1 MSEAEARPSDA
12 LAHYDRA
19 IKALERLRGR
29 LMVEFRA
36 DFLQDKQ
43 AVYEDVV
50 RLCLAENQP
59 GLGLEYAERAK
70 SRALLDLVAF
80 RLDLSVQVRGSDDGP
95 LVDELTHLRAE
106 RDRLVRRWEGER
118 DLAHGGWVTSSS
130 LPLQPKQ
137 DLVALEKQITDL
149 WHKLLIR
156 NADYAREA
164 SLWEVRAEPIQPYL
178 PADTTLLEYFVVRDQ
193 LIAFVVTR
201 DSLHARPLGVDLAHV
216 QQMLQMLQ
224 LNLKT
229 LPRSRPEMASSLIQN
244 ANGVLTQLYR
254 QLMAPVADL
263 LTSAS
268 HLVIVPHGALHYL
281 PFHALRRE
289 QSYLIEQYEISYLP
303 GASLLRFC
311 AEPRRNGSGL
321 LTVGHSYNG
330 QLPFAAQEARS
341 IADAFHGEALIE
353 DLATPR
359 RLTELAPTY
368 RTIHLAAHGD
378 FRPDNPLFSGLALED
393 GWLTTFDIFNLRL
406 NASLVTLSACQTG
419 RNVNS
424 GGDELL
430 GLMRAFLYAGAASLV
445 LSLWPVEDRSTA
457 RLMEAFYAGLADGRS
472 KAAALRQA
480 QLQFIH
486 QQAGKEHLS
495 ELYAHPYFWAP
506 FFLVGDGGPL

>member
-1 MSEAEARPSDA
+1 M
-12 LAHYDRA
+12 
-19 IKALERLRGR
+19 
-29 LMVEFRA
+29 
-36 DFLQDKQ
+36 
-43 AVYEDVV
+43 
-50 RLCLAENQP
+50 
-59 GLGLEYAERAK
+59 
-70 SRALLDLVAF
+70 
-80 RLDLSVQVRGSDDGP
+80 
-95 LVDELTHLRAE
+95 
-106 RDRLVRRWEGER
+106 
-118 DLAHGGWVTSSS
+118 
-130 LPLQPKQ
+130 
-137 DLVALEKQITDL
+137 
-149 WHKLLIR
+149 
-156 NADYAREA
+156 
-164 SLWEVRAEPIQPYL
+164 
-178 PADTTLLEYFVVRDQ
+178 
-193 LIAFVVTR
+193 
-201 DSLHARPLGVDLAHV
+201 
-216 QQMLQMLQ
+216 
-224 LNLKT
+224 
-229 LPRSRPEMASSLIQN
+229 
-244 ANGVLTQLYR
+244 
-254 QLMAPVADL
+254 
-263 LTSAS
+263 
-268 HLVIVPHGALHYL
+268 
-281 PFHALRRE
+281 
-289 QSYLIEQYEISYLP
+289 
-303 GASLLRFC
+303 
-311 AEPRRNGSGL
+311 
-321 LTVGHSYNG
+321 
-330 QLPFAAQEARS
+330 PFAAQEARS

-353 DLATPR
+353 DLATSR